1 MDFYKILLVAGA
13 LGTDAFS
20 LAIGM
25 GLGQMF
31 NLGFYL
37 FPLIVG
43 IFHIIMPLGG
53 LWLGDLFGKFA
64 GTIAASIGGLLL
76 ILIGFYML
84 NEARTAKADDS
95 PGKIIG
101 KGNGSGGT
109 ASLMMGGV
117 GPLILAAAS
126 VSLDALTVGF
136 GLGTLH
142 ANLAV
147 TVITMGVVAGLM
159 TGAGLILGRKVGAW
173 LGEKAQFVG
182 GIVLIAIGI
191 SMFFQ

>member
-1 MDFYKILLVAGA
+1 
-13 LGTDAFS
+13 
-20 LAIGM
+20 
-25 GLGQMF
+25 
-31 NLGFYL
+31 
-37 FPLIVG
+37 
-43 IFHIIMPLGG
+43 
-53 LWLGDLFGKFA
+53 
-64 GTIAASIGGLLL
+64 
-76 ILIGFYML
+76 
-84 NEARTAKADDS
+84 
-95 PGKIIG
+95 
-101 KGNGSGGT
+101 
-109 ASLMMGGV
+109 MMGGV